1 MVEINASSTATR
13 SPKTSPARR
22 IGALVTPLA
31 TALAALVAFAM
42 GAAMVSSCEQNG
54 DALGAPPGAPWSG
67 GSGGSDGGGPC
78 VDSAT
83 EECHV
88 KVGQNGDVLT
98 CLQGHRT
105 CKDGAWEPCAGDL
118 FSRLLPKPDPAAGE
132 GSAQALLNDD
142 AKPCKNNPCDPS
154 CAGYDEVPEGGITP
168 VPFVVDYF
176 HHGTLADAIALTP
189 PGFIDKG
196 IVTPCSTVNDCQFD
210 FHCVANGVDGVQC
223 PSGAA
228 KCCVGYKPLEVDQT
242 CPKPDITTS
251 FACTVN
257 NVPTVPVC
265 NRGTVTAPAGIT
277 IYVFPGNSP
286 QYPTCTPDNN
296 PGVCQTSKP
305 IPPGKC
311 VNVTG
316 CPGLVGNGTK
326 TVMVNPSS
334 LPNGTPSPTWKDECY
349 CGNNWSVWS
358 GNATPCKQTPNFDV
372 LPVVHSVTY
381 QGVCPS
387 GTRLQW
393 SYLTWDATAGGDS
406 NVVFEARTATS
417 QAGLTNVAFTGL
429 GTAKSIPLPDT
440 QKCGLGGP
448 APCPISVFNAL
459 GGEPKSGNE
468 FLELRITLNPSTNKT
483 SLPTLYSWQVSYSCP
498 PSE

>member
-1 MVEINASSTATR
+1 MVDINASSTAMRPQATR
-13 SPKTSPARR
+13 PDRR
-22 IGALVTPLA
+22 RLGALLA
-31 TALAALVAFAM
+31 ALAAL
-42 GAAMVSSCEQNG
+42 GTIAAMAVSCEQS
-54 DALGAPPGAPWSG
+54 DALGPPSG
-67 GSGGSDGGGPC
+67 VEGSGSSGSGGTDGGGPC
-78 VDSAT
+78 VDGAT

-105 CKDGAWEPCAGDL
+105 CKDGAWEPCAGEL
-118 FSRLLPKPDPAAGE
+118 FSRLIPKTDPAAG
-132 GSAQALLNDD
+132 SDLDSSQALLKSD
-142 AKPCKNNPCDPS
+142 AGPCANNPCDPS
-154 CAGYDEVPEGGITP
+154 CAGYAEEPEGGITLT
-168 VPFVVDYF
+168 PFIVDYF
-176 HHGTLADAIALTP
+176 YQGTLADAIALTP

-196 IVTPCSTVNDCQFD
+196 MVTPCSTVNDCQFD
-210 FHCVANGVDGVQC
+210 FHCVANGVNGVKC

-228 KCCVGYKPLEVDQT
+228 KCCVGYTPLEVDQK

-251 FACTVN
+251 FACTLN

-277 IYVFPGNSP
+277 IYIFPGNSP

-296 PGVCQTSKP
+296 PGVCQTSAP

-326 TVMVNPSS
+326 TVMVNPQK
-334 LPNGTPSPTWKDECY
+334 LPNGMPNPTWKDECY

-358 GNATPCKQTPNFDV
+358 GNATPCIQSPNYDV
-372 LPVVHSVTY
+372 QPATYSTTY
-381 QGVCPS
+381 QGVCPA

-393 SYLTWDATAGGDS
+393 SYLTWDAKTAGDS
-406 NVVFEARTATS
+406 NVVFEARSATT
-417 QAGLTNVAFTGL
+417 QAGLANVAFTSL
-429 GTAKSIPLPDT
+429 GTAKALPLPNT
-440 QKCGLGGP
+440 EKCSVAGP

-459 GGEPKSGNE
+459 GGEPGASNE
-468 FLELRITLNPSTNKT
+468 FLELRITLNPSANKT
-483 SLPTLYSWQVSYSCP
+483 SLPVLNSWQVAYSCP